1 MIKLAQRLVS
11 HLITPLVMIAGLL
24 LATFGMACLGGQD
37 APEPDDGGRGMHTPH
52 PATAQEEGHED
63 PGFSDDHVLFGQS
76 AAFTGPAQELGKAMR
91 LGIEAAFHETN
102 QEGGIHGRELK
113 LKALDDGYETD
124 FAAANTQ
131 RLIEN
136 ERVFALIGAVGTP
149 TSRAASPLAQAAG
162 VPFLAPFTGAEFLRD
177 RELDHVLNVRASY
190 YQETEEMVAR
200 LTEDLGITRVAVLYQ
215 DDSFGLNGL
224 EGTRLALERRGLK
237 PVAASHYPRN
247 TRAVKGAALKI
258 TAAKPQAVIMIG
270 SYKPVVKTI
279 ELVRRELDPVF
290 MTVSFVGSNALA
302 NELGPDGAGVYVTQ
316 VVPLPDDEN
325 IPVVARYH
333 SALSEYD
340 PQAEPGFVSLEGY
353 LAGRL
358 AVAGLK
364 ACGPDLSRECL
375 LRAVRDAGA
384 IEIDGMQLKY
394 GPDDN
399 QGSDAVFLTV
409 IGRDGK
415 YHGVEKLRSPY

>member
-1 MIKLAQRLVS
+1 MNPALRLVS
-11 HLITPLVMIAGLL
+11 HLIPPLVVIAGLL
-24 LATFGMACLGGQD
+24 TATFSMACQGGQD
-37 APEPDDGGRGMHTPH
+37 APEPNAGGRGMNSPQ
-52 PATAQEEGHED
+52 PETAQGEGREE
-63 PGFSDDHVLFGQS
+63 PGISDSHVLFGQS
-76 AAFTGPAQELGKAMR
+76 AAFTGPAQELGRAMR
-91 LGIEAAFHETN
+91 VGIEAAFFEAN
-102 QEGGIHGRELK
+102 QSGGVYGRELQ
-113 LKALDDGYETD
+113 LKALDDGYETY
-124 FAAANTQ
+124 FAVSNTQ
-131 RLIEN
+131 QLIEN
-136 ERVFALIGAVGTP
+136 EKVFALIGAVGTP
-149 TSRAASPLAQAAG
+149 TSRAALPLARSAG

-177 RELDHVLNVRASY
+177 RELDNVLNVRASY
-190 YQETEEMVAR
+190 YQETEEMVSR

-224 EGTRLALERRGLK
+224 EGTRLALERRGLE

-258 TAAKPQAVIMIG
+258 TAANPEAVIMIG
-270 SYKPVVKTI
+270 SYMPVVKTI
-279 ELVRRELDPVF
+279 ELVRRDLDPVF
-290 MTVSFVGSNALA
+290 MTVSFVGSNAFA

-316 VVPLPDDEN
+316 VVPLPHDEN

-375 LRAVRDAGA
+375 LHAVRDAGA

-409 IGRDGK
+409 IGTDGK
-415 YHGVEKLRSPY
+415 YHGVEKLTGPY